1 MGRSDQRDYA
11 RYHEVLNRAVWSSR
25 QAARILLVL
34 LLQHLDG
41 GDGPLIFG
49 IDETLERR
57 RGAKIRAR
65 AIYRDPVRSSRSQV
79 VKASGLRWISLMWL
93 GHVPW
98 AGRHWA
104 LPVLTVLAPSTRY
117 YQQQGRQHK
126 KLTDWAR
133 QMVMQLRRWL
143 PHRPLVL
150 VGDNSYAVLD
160 LLHCCQSLREP
171 VTLIARLRLDAA
183 LYAPAPPRQPGQNGR
198 PPLKGPRRPPLKV
211 FLEQTDVTWA
221 SAEVAWYDGI
231 TRALELTSQT
241 AVWYR
246 SGKPPVLI
254 RWVLIRDPQGS
265 FATQALLC
273 TDPAADPTQILRV
286 RRQRMPQEGMLVQ
299 IDGSHH
305 RWLGEDGPQFTL
317 LLAVDDATTA
327 VATAVFRP
335 EEDTRGYF
343 ILMQGLIE
351 RRGVPTALYSDRHG
365 VFKFSGKP
373 RHIQPPVE
381 ATHFSRA
388 LVELGIEQIF
398 ARSPQAKGRV
408 ERAAGTF
415 QDRLVTELRLA
426 GASTIDQANAVLRDF
441 LPRYNTRFAVPADM
455 PEPAYRP
462 WDGNRPLD
470 EILCFKRT
478 RKVARDNTVKYRWH
492 TLQLLPS
499 RERPSYA
506 GVQVEVLE
514 HTDDRLQVRHE
525 GEIIPCRPAPAP
537 TRCTARFP
545 RRSGSQPRN
554 RPHRETPGQSSR
566 QPTPVAT
573 PGQPGARS
581 RRRGTGGREPS
592 Q

>member
-1 MGRSDQRDYA
+1 MLTLPDAIVALLVPFATLFTSPTWRKAQLLLIGAILTPGQRTVAAALRVMGRSDQRDYA

-171 VTLIARLRLDAA
+171 VTLIARLLDAA

-231 TRALELTSQT
+231 TRAVELTSQTAVWYRSVWTPLYAPAPPRQPGQNGRPPLKGPRRPPLKVFLEQTDVTWASAEVAWYDGITRAVELTSQT

-273 TDPAADPTQILRV
+273 TDPAADPTQILEWFVLRWQLEVTFHEV
-286 RRQRMPQEGMLVQ
+286 RTHLGVETQRQWSDLAIARTTPALLGLFSWTTLAAHALQKRHPMTQRKAAWYDKPSPTFVDAIALARRHLWLASEGFSLSVADPDIQELPV
-299 IDGSHH
+299 
-305 RWLGEDGPQFTL
+305 
-317 LLAVDDATTA
+317 
-327 VATAVFRP
+327 
-335 EEDTRGYF
+335 
-343 ILMQGLIE
+343 
-351 RRGVPTALYSDRHG
+351 ALYH
-365 VFKFSGKP
+365 
-373 RHIQPPVE
+373 
-381 ATHFSRA
+381 
-388 LVELGIEQIF
+388 
-398 ARSPQAKGRV
+398 
-408 ERAAGTF
+408 
-415 QDRLVTELRLA
+415 RLVDSLA
-426 GASTIDQANAVLRDF
+426 
-441 LPRYNTRFAVPADM
+441 
-455 PEPAYRP
+455 
-462 WDGNRPLD
+462 
-470 EILCFKRT
+470 
-478 RKVARDNTVKYRWH
+478 
-492 TLQLLPS
+492 
-499 RERPSYA
+499 YA
-506 GVQVEVLE
+506 
-514 HTDDRLQVRHE
+514 
-525 GEIIPCRPAPAP
+525 A
-537 TRCTARFP
+537 
-545 RRSGSQPRN
+545 
-554 RPHRETPGQSSR
+554 
-566 QPTPVAT
+566 
-573 PGQPGARS
+573 
-581 RRRGTGGREPS
+581 
-592 Q
+592 